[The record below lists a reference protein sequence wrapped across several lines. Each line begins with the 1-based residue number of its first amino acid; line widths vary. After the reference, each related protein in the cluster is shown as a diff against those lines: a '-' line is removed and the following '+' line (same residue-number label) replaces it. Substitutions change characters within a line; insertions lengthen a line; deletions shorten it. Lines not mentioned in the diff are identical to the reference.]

1 MNPRVRL
8 ALTCFATLAGLFSLL
23 LYTTLV
29 QDVFF
34 KEVTFCG
41 ANGLQLGLMAMGIW
55 AAGSITGFMTSLLVM
70 QDNYWPH
77 VALSIGVLAKTL
89 FVVECEALAN
99 PLWFDALLNFSLLTG
114 LWMGYYG
121 AVKFPLSPA

>member
-1 MNPRVRL
+1 MSRRTRIP
-8 ALTCFATLAGLFSLL
+8 LTVFATFLGIFCLL

-34 KEVTFCG
+34 KEVSFCG

-77 VALSIGVLAKTL
+77 VVLTLAVLLKTF
-89 FVVECEALAN
+89 FVVECESLAN
-99 PLWFDALLNFSLLTG
+99 PLWFDALLNFSLLSG
-114 LWMGYYG
+114 LWMGYYA

>member
-1 MNPRVRL
+1 MSRRTRIP
-8 ALTCFATLAGLFSLL
+8 LTVFATFLGIFSLL

-34 KEVTFCG
+34 KEVSFCG